1 MTIERAA
8 LRAVTDVEAAAR
20 LLRELGYTAP
30 PQALDSAALGL
41 GAYPTNRLLRSG
53 QRRREGY
60 AVWILEAEDLPHAL
74 AAWGRQLCGS
84 LHDHPLAVIGMPGPT
99 GAWTR
104 LVIMR
109 PQAVQASGRPAYRM
123 AKIDIQVGS
132 PTRHDAEVVE
142 RLRWNSSAA
151 DPQAQVEAAF
161 DVEAVT
167 QRFFTGLRAHFDAIE
182 DAIVTAARPRPSVY
196 AGVEAAGGPRRV
208 GIRIMSQV
216 LFCWFLQRAGW
227 LDGDPD
233 YLLTRW
239 RRHQD
244 AYYAAELEPLFYDTL
259 AVPVAERR
267 PDRPGAGVPFLNG
280 GLFARAY
287 GSTSLPLPDGLW
299 SEDGGLLGY
308 LTQWTFTVSEDTP
321 DTVDVAVDPQL
332 LGRIFEHLITDEE
345 QEKHGVVY
353 TPRPV
358 VHFMVREALGLHVG
372 QRLGLPEAWWRRIA
386 TDDTALDAYAHEY
399 GAPAALALAGRL
411 DEAAAQVR
419 VLDPAVGSGAF
430 LLGML
435 SELVRLRS
443 LAHVTRTGQPPA
455 PTAIATWKRDA
466 LAQALFGV
474 DIEPLALELCRL
486 RLWLALLQDWPSG
499 TAPPPLPNLEHRT
512 VAADS
517 LTDFVGGVRLQ
528 DTRIGE
534 RQTHWSFA
542 AVDTVEPLRRQ
553 YFATSDPAAKAA
565 LKVALAEA
573 ESPVVSDWLDQVDRE
588 VANRPAAVAA
598 ADRAHLA
605 ALRQQFLSPDRV
617 FPIFVPAFH
626 APDVWGAGGWDIV
639 ILNPPYLGAKQVAEK
654 VRKGQ
659 IAAARDADWV
669 AHHGERQDLLVLFAA
684 RARELVR
691 PGGVCALIVQDSVLT
706 SREAESLRHAVTD
719 DDTIRVLAR
728 TRCFE
733 GQAVNGAVLIWQRA
747 APPVASAVRWIEGY
761 QRDPRD
767 FAAASD
773 AVAADAAAPA
783 AAGAMEV
790 WVVPRHLYTRLPH
803 RPWFRPHPA
812 ACAQLATFAVLEP
825 PEVRRPDGWRRL
837 SDTRWL
843 RRDRQNRRDTGWYA
857 RLTPG
862 QWVPL
867 GYCIDGGV
875 GLQTG
880 DDRRF
885 LAAVEGTPEAVAA
898 HHQQEQV
905 IRTLTAR
912 PEWEARWRAAR
923 ADAPSDQAAL
933 ERLFPTLAEDPRV
946 PWGRC
951 WRVVLPDAVRTTP
964 LTEAE
969 RQRGILSG
977 PAFVPF
983 EKGDQSD
990 RSDGGRR
997 GGARWWRQNP
1007 IAIDWSESAVT
1018 LLRARARGADPHKKP
1033 RIQNEELWGQGGV
1046 TWNSLARYL
1055 RARQVPEGAIFG
1067 HKAPTIRPTVNWLD
1081 AFALLALLNSDVAEF
1096 IVRTFLGSLMQ
1107 IEIGDVRRL
1116 PVPVLTPAQGAGLS
1130 ALGHAAVAAAA
1141 RQDRAAVAAIE
1152 RDVNG
1157 TVRALYGL
1165 APEETLWVVR

>member
-1 MTIERAA
+1 MAIERAT
-8 LRAVTDVEAAAR
+8 LRAVTDMDAAAR
-20 LLRELGYTAP
+20 LVRELGYTAS
-30 PQALDSAALGL
+30 PQAVDSEALGL

-60 AVWILEAEDLPHAL
+60 AVWILEAEDLPRAL
-74 AAWGRQLCGS
+74 AAWGRQLCVS
-84 LHDHPLAVIGMPGPT
+84 LHDHPLAVVGIPGPT

-104 LVIMR
+104 LVILR
-109 PQAVQASGRPAYRM
+109 PQMGAASGGPTYRV
-123 AKIDIQVGS
+123 AKLEIQVGS

-142 RLRWNSSAA
+142 RLRWTPTMSH
-151 DPQAQVEAAF
+151 PQDAIDAAF

-167 QRFFTGLRAHFDAIE
+167 RRFFTGLRAHFDAIE
-182 DAIVTAARPRPSVY
+182 AAIATAAQPRPAVH
-196 AGVEAAGGPRRV
+196 AGVEAAGGSRRV
-208 GIRIMSQV
+208 AIRLVSQV

-239 RRHQD
+239 RRHHG
-244 AYYAAELEPLFYDTL
+244 AYYPTELEPLFYDTL
-259 AVPVAERR
+259 AVPVAERAVG
-267 PDRPGAGVPFLNG
+267 RPGAEVPFLNG

-287 GSTSLPLPDGLW
+287 GSIALPLPDALW
-299 SEDGGLLGY
+299 AEDGGLLGY

-358 VHFMVREALGLHVG
+358 VHFMAREALGWHLG
-372 QRLGLPEAWWRRIA
+372 QRLDLPEAWWRRIV
-386 TDDTALDAYAHEY
+386 TDDTALDAFAHEY
-399 GAPAALALAGRL
+399 GAPAALALAERL
-411 DEAAAQVR
+411 DEAAAHVR

-443 LAHVTRTGQPPA
+443 LAHLTRTGQPPA
-455 PTAIATWKRDA
+455 SPVIAAWKRDA

-486 RLWLALLQDWPSG
+486 RLWLALLGDWPSG
-499 TAPPPLPNLEHRT
+499 HVPPPLPNLEHRT
-512 VAADS
+512 VAGDS

-528 DTRIGE
+528 DTRTGA

-542 AVDTVEPLRRQ
+542 AVETVEPLRRE
-553 YFATSDPAAKAA
+553 YFATGDPAAKAA
-565 LKVALAEA
+565 LKAAIAEA
-573 ESPVVSDWLDQVDRE
+573 ETPVVSDWLDQVDRE
-588 VANRPAAVAA
+588 VGSRPVAEAA
-598 ADRAHLA
+598 AARAHIA

-654 VRKGQ
+654 VRRGQ

-669 AHHGERQDLLVLFAA
+669 AHHGKRQDLMLLFAA

-706 SREAESLRHAVTD
+706 SAEAEALRHTVTD
-719 DDTIRVLAR
+719 DDTLRILAR

-733 GQAVNGAVLIWQRA
+733 GQAVNGAVLMWQRA
-747 APPVASAVRWIEGY
+747 TPPASSTVRWIEGY

-767 FAAASD
+767 FASASD
-773 AVAADAAAPA
+773 PQAADTAAPV

-790 WVVPRHLYTRLPH
+790 WVVPRRTYAVLPH

-812 ACAQLATFAVLEP
+812 ARALLAGFAALEP
-825 PEVRRPDGWRRL
+825 PDVRRPDGWRRL

-843 RRDRQNRRDTGWYA
+843 RRDRQNRRDTGWYD
-857 RLTPG
+857 RLAPG
-862 QWVPL
+862 PWVPL
-867 GYCIDGGV
+867 GYCIDGGQ
-875 GLQTG
+875 GLATA

-885 LAAVEGTPEAVAA
+885 LAAVAGTPEAAA
-898 HHQQEQV
+898 ARHQQEQV
-905 IRTLTAR
+905 IRALTAR
-912 PEWEARWRAAR
+912 PAWAALWSRTR
-923 ADAPSDQAAL
+923 ADTPSDQSAL
-933 ERLFPTLAEDPRV
+933 ERVFPALAEDPGV

-951 WRVVLPDAVRTTP
+951 WRVVAPDALRTTP
-964 LTEAE
+964 ITEAE
-969 RQRGILSG
+969 RQRGIAAG

-990 RSDGGRR
+990 RADGGRS
-997 GGARWWRQNP
+997 GGARWWRPNP
-1007 IAIDWSESAVT
+1007 IAIDWSAPAVA
-1018 LLRARARGADPHKKP
+1018 LLRARARGTDPHHKP
-1033 RIQNEELWGQGGV
+1033 YFRNEDLWGRGGV

-1055 RARQVPEGAIFG
+1055 RARLVPEGAIFG
-1067 HKAPTIRPTVNWLD
+1067 HMAPTVTPMVDWLD

-1096 IVRTFLGSLMQ
+1096 IVRTFLGSLMH
-1107 IEIGDVRRL
+1107 IEIGDIRRL
-1116 PVPVLTPAQGAGLS
+1116 PVPVLTPAQGTHLS
-1130 ALGHAAVAAAA
+1130 QLGQAAVAAAQ
-1141 RQDRAAVAAIE
+1141 RGDRAAVAAIE

-1157 TVRALYGL
+1157 TVRALYGV
-1165 APEETLWVVR
+1165 AAEETLWVVR